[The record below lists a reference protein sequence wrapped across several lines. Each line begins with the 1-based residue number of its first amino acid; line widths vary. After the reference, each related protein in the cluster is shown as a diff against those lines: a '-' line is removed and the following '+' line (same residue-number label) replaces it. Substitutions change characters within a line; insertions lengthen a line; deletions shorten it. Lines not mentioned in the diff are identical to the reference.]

1 MDDINFKEIEE
12 SLDLSLSEEEFDLF
26 EQDLL
31 NDETLQDELNLHKE
45 VNAAIMEQDVM
56 DLREKLQT
64 IGEKQRQREDIKSII
79 FSRWNMAA
87 ASLILFFSLGGYLFF
102 SNQPYSNDQIYET
115 YFEPYEV
122 IGTTRSSGADN
133 SSLMIE
139 ALKNYE
145 AANYRTAAALFQQ
158 ILRKDST
165 NITGNFYS
173 GISNLEINQYINANK
188 NFNRVISHN
197 DNLFIEQS
205 EWYLGFCYL
214 MNGSRKKAIR
224 QFTAIAGKNGFYKDK
239 AAEILKRI
247 KEQN

>member
-1 MDDINFKEIEE
+1 MDDIKFNEIEE
-12 SLDLSLSEEEFDLF
+12 YLDNSLSKEELNLF

-31 NDETLQDELNLHKE
+31 SDETLQDELNLHEE
-45 VNAAIMEQDVM
+45 VNAAIMEQDVV

-64 IGEKQRQREDIKSII
+64 IGEKHRKREDIKTII
-79 FSRWNMAA
+79 FNRWNMVA
-87 ASLILFFSLGGYLFF
+87 ASFILFFTLGGYLFF
-102 SNQPYSNDQIYET
+102 NNRPYTNDQIYKT
-115 YFEPYEV
+115 YFEPYGI
-122 IGTTRSSGADN
+122 IGTTRSSDADN
-133 SSLMIE
+133 GSLMSE

-145 AANYRTAAALFQQ
+145 AKNYRTAAALFQQ

-173 GISNLEINQYINANK
+173 GISNLEINRYINANK

-205 EWYLGFCYL
+205 EWYLGFCHL
-214 MNGSRKKAIR
+214 MNGNRTKAIH
-224 QFTAIAGKNGFYKDK
+224 QFTVIANKDGFYKDK
-239 AAEILKRI
+239 AAKILKRI